1 MIVHYDKTLSPNKK
15 LIKYVKELANEHG
28 IPYQS
33 DMFGGGGTDAG
44 NAHLEKGGRLA
55 LVLGIP
61 LRYCHGS
68 YSFVHSDDLVSLT
81 QLVNCLI
88 DHLTYQDYQ
97 NFINFIGG

>member
-1 MIVHYDKTLSPNKK
+1 MFIMTKLFHQIKK
-15 LIKYVKELANEHG
+15 LIKYVKELVNEHG

-61 LRYCHGS
+61 LRYCHWI
-68 YSFVHSDDLVSLT
+68 L
-81 QLVNCLI
+81 
-88 DHLTYQDYQ
+88 
-97 NFINFIGG
+97 FICS